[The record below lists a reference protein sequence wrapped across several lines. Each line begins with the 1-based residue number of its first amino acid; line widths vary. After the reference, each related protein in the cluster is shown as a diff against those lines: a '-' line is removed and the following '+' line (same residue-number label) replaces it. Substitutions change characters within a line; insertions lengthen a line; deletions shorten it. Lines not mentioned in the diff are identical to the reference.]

1 MLRRLSKKI
10 LNSKQFID
18 RIVDTICKSVV
29 KQFEEKI
36 KMLDEKGDQLSQEVA
51 VGYVEAVL
59 QAELDMPLVWVLQ
72 KNNNKG
78 TSC

>member
-1 MLRRLSKKI
+1 
-10 LNSKQFID
+10 
-18 RIVDTICKSVV
+18 
-29 KQFEEKI
+29 
-36 KMLDEKGDQLSQEVA
+36 MLDEKGDQLSQEVA

-78 TSC
+78 TSCQLDYVMISSTFP